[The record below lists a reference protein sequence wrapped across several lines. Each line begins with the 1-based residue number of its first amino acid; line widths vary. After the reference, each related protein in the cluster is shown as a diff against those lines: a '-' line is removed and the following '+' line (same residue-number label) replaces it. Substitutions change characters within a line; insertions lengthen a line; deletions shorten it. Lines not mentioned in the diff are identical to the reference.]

1 MATCNLCPPESRE
14 VPDERM
20 AEHLHTAHPGVAG
33 DGTRRSDDS
42 TIVPSTSLEP
52 GPDARTEPGEWHD

>member
-14 VPDERM
+14 VPDDEM
-20 AEHLHTAHPGVAG
+20 AAHLKAVHPEVDD

-42 TIVPSTSLEP
+42 AIVREF
-52 GPDARTEPGEWHD
+52 GED